1 MITSVNNSQVKNV
14 IQLNQKAKARRQQ
27 GLFTAEGRKMFREAP
42 ADWISRVYVAESLS
56 EDEEI
61 LGKIT
66 AESLE
71 YEIVADPVFRQMSD
85 TQTPQGVLCIVRQ
98 SGSTME
104 EMLKKE
110 KPLFLILEDIQDP
123 GNLGTIFRTAEG
135 AGADGIFMSRG
146 CVDIY
151 NPKTIRST
159 MGSIYR
165 VPFCIC
171 PDLSALMERMKQ
183 AKILTCAAH
192 LQGKNTYDREDYTGG
207 SAFLIGNEGNG
218 LSEEL
223 TRLAACMYWGQGTRK
238 DRAGAKRAWKQAAEA
253 GDPLALVA
261 LGDDARSQDPGKAL
275 LYYRQAIQLADRQPD
290 VEYMPYVCLR
300 IAQQETRYISPR
312 QALAQA
318 AEAAQG
324 FRVLLAEGD
333 PTAEEWL
340 RQAETLM
347 QELSAPPTHPN
358 AYKNQ

>member
-1 MITSVNNSQVKNV
+1 MITSSANPQVKKV
-14 IQLNQKAKARRQQ
+14 IQLQKKARLRREEGVFLVEGPRMFAEVPRERLVKVYASESYARDPEHRR
-27 GLFTAEGRKMFREAP
+27 GLEEFPWEE
-42 ADWISRVYVAESLS
+42 V
-56 EDEEI
+56 ED
-61 LGKIT
+61 K
-66 AESLE
+66 
-71 YEIVADPVFRQMSD
+71 VFRQMSD

-223 TRLAACMYWGQGTRK
+223 TRLAACKIRIPMEGRLESLNAGVAAAVLMY
-238 DRAGAKRAWKQAAEA
+238 
-253 GDPLALVA
+253 
-261 LGDDARSQDPGKAL
+261 
-275 LYYRQAIQLADRQPD
+275 
-290 VEYMPYVCLR
+290 
-300 IAQQETRYISPR
+300 
-312 QALAQA
+312 
-318 AEAAQG
+318 EAARQRRNQPG
-324 FRVLLAEGD
+324 VRVL
-333 PTAEEWL
+333 
-340 RQAETLM
+340 
-347 QELSAPPTHPN
+347 
-358 AYKNQ
+358 